1 MKGGGG
7 PIGWNI
13 CGPKPDV
20 EEKKLKLE
28 VPLTTFQTP
37 ESF

>member
-20 EEKKLKLE
+20 EENKLGLQL
-28 VPLTTFQTP
+28 P
-37 ESF
+37 

>member
-20 EEKKLKLE
+20 EEKKIKTCSSLDNL
-28 VPLTTFQTP
+28 PNL
-37 ESF
+37 